1 MDVREK
7 MSNEKRMID
16 ADALRQEIERIYL
29 KHFAKSREKFVQ
41 DTFKAMFKRIDNAK
55 TVDAVEVREKLVE
68 LLINTIGLTPTD
80 AEIDANDF
88 IAHGVTVQGVT
99 DNNVGCKWISVEE
112 RLPEPIVA
120 ASSADIEQMSDGYHT
135 FEDLYEQRLILSAAL
150 AKNNPHA
157 WKSKR
162 HEDGSVPFGGGW
174 FIMGFDTDEGCY
186 TYHYELKDWDLFQC
200 KELDKG
206 KPWDGHTSKDV
217 RRLLSIPA
225 ADVAPVRHGRWIEKE
240 KYTFGIYYDCS
251 LCENRILDNGY
262 SWNYCP
268 NCGAKMDGGAD

>member
-1 MDVREK
+1 MAEYIERETFLKDIEERYCLPCKEEGRDHNGCKCRACWVDDMRGDV
-7 MSNEKRMID
+7 ID
-16 ADALRQEIERIYL
+16 APAADV
-29 KHFAKSREKFVQ
+29 EK
-41 DTFKAMFKRIDNAK
+41 
-55 TVDAVEVREKLVE
+55 
-68 LLINTIGLTPTD
+68 
-80 AEIDANDF
+80 
-88 IAHGVTVQGVT
+88 
-99 DNNVGCKWISVEE
+99 
-112 RLPEPIVA
+112 
-120 ASSADIEQMSDGYHT
+120 MSDGYHT
-135 FEDLYEQRLILSAAL
+135 FAGVYEQRLILSAAL

-225 ADVAPVRHGRWIEKE
+225 ANVAPVVHGHFVHDGPRFAGGVDWWH
-240 KYTFGIYYDCS
+240 CS
-251 LCENRILDNGY
+251 SCGRLASGVETRFD
-262 SWNYCP
+262 YCP
-268 NCGAKMDGGAD
+268 WCGARMDGDSDAKEN

>member
-1 MDVREK
+1 MAEYIERETFLKDIEERYCLPCKEAGRDHNGCKCRACWVDDMRGDV
-7 MSNEKRMID
+7 ID
-16 ADALRQEIERIYL
+16 APAADV
-29 KHFAKSREKFVQ
+29 EK
-41 DTFKAMFKRIDNAK
+41 
-55 TVDAVEVREKLVE
+55 
-68 LLINTIGLTPTD
+68 
-80 AEIDANDF
+80 
-88 IAHGVTVQGVT
+88 
-99 DNNVGCKWISVEE
+99 
-112 RLPEPIVA
+112 
-120 ASSADIEQMSDGYHT
+120 MSDGYHT
-135 FEDLYEQRLILSAAL
+135 FADLYEQRLILSAAL

-225 ADVAPVRHGRWIEKE
+225 ADVAPVVHGHFVHDGPRFAHGVDWWH
-240 KYTFGIYYDCS
+240 CS
-251 LCENRILDNGY
+251 NCGRLASGVETRFD
-262 SWNYCP
+262 YCP
-268 NCGAKMDGGAD
+268 WCGARMDGDSDAKAD

>member
-1 MDVREK
+1 MPTANGKKVLTMAEYIEREAAIKAIYDSDPNGIRRALGFNVRQIE
-7 MSNEKRMID
+7 E
-16 ADALRQEIERIYL
+16 ALR
-29 KHFAKSREKFVQ
+29 AVPAVDVEK
-41 DTFKAMFKRIDNAK
+41 I
-55 TVDAVEVREKLVE
+55 
-68 LLINTIGLTPTD
+68 
-80 AEIDANDF
+80 
-88 IAHGVTVQGVT
+88 
-99 DNNVGCKWISVEE
+99 
-112 RLPEPIVA
+112 
-120 ASSADIEQMSDGYHT
+120 SDGYHT
-135 FEDLYEQRLILSAAL
+135 FADLYEQRLILSAAL

-225 ADVAPVRHGRWIEKE
+225 ADVAPVVRCKDC
-240 KYTFGIYYDCS
+240 KYSYADLEGLCCTYGPPIDCIVPGDYGCVYGERRAS
-251 LCENRILDNGY
+251 
-262 SWNYCP
+262 
-268 NCGAKMDGGAD
+268 DGE